1 MKFGVYKQFKM
12 SSEGKPLS
20 VYEEVARMKEPGLT
34 AEQVAQ
40 RHGEWAQGEKYDKVC
55 QIL

>member
-1 MKFGVYKQFKM
+1 MKFAVYKQFKM
-12 SSEGKPLS
+12 SSEGRPLS
-20 VYEEVARMKEPGLT
+20 AYEEVRRMKEPGLT

-40 RHGEWAQGEKYDKVC
+40 RYGEWAQGEKYDKVR